1 MTLQA
6 WLTAYWQ
13 PLLIG
18 AVLGLILGWLI
29 FGLRSRGRQRELEAS
44 LQGAQSKL
52 TSTEKALNDAKQ
64 QAQTAQANLGAADAN
79 LAQARNQLVAWQTS
93 YQTLQDEKLAV
104 DSQVKLGDDRYLGVQ
119 QEKELLQAT
128 LEGTSLD
135 LSKARQDLEA
145 AAETIANKDTALNEA
160 YVRAVRLQRDLS
172 EQQQVVASTQTEL
185 VSLKREV
192 AMLGATNQDLDK
204 KLHNARGEVAGE
216 LAVLTS
222 TMLKVKDE
230 ALAQANATIALLTAQ
245 LEEMRANK
253 SAVG

>member
-1 MTLQA
+1 MTLQS
-6 WLTAYWQ
+6 WLAAYWQ

-29 FGLRSRGRQRELEAS
+29 FGLRSRGRQRSLEAS
-44 LQGAQSKL
+44 LQETQTKL
-52 TSTEKALNDAKQ
+52 ATAEKALNDAKQ
-64 QAQTAQANLGAADAN
+64 QSQTVQANLGAADAN
-79 LAQARNQLVAWQTS
+79 LAQARNQLIAWQTS
-93 YQTLQDEKLAV
+93 YQTLQDEKLAIENQ
-104 DSQVKLGDDRYLGVQ
+104 SKQGDERYMALQ
-119 QEKELLQAT
+119 QEQELLRAT

-135 LSKARQDLEA
+135 LAKARQDMEA

-172 EQQQVVASTQTEL
+172 DQQQMLASTQTEL
-185 VSLKREV
+185 ASLKREV
-192 AMLGATNQDLDK
+192 AMLGASNQDLDK

-222 TMLKVKDE
+222 TMLKVKDD
-230 ALAQANATIALLTAQ
+230 ALAQANATIAILTAQ

-253 SAVG
+253 PAVG

>member
-44 LQGAQSKL
+44 VQSTESKL
-52 TSTEKALNDAKQ
+52 ASTEKALNDAKQ
-64 QAQTAQANLGAADAN
+64 QAQTAQTNLSAADAN
-79 LAQARNQLVAWQTS
+79 LAQARTQLVAWQTS
-93 YQTLQDEKLAV
+93 YQTLQDEKLAIE
-104 DSQVKLGDDRYLGVQ
+104 SQIKQGDDRYLSLQ
-119 QEKELLQAT
+119 QEKEVLQAT
-128 LEGTSLD
+128 LEGTALD
-135 LSKARQDLEA
+135 LAKSRQDLEA

-160 YVRAVRLQRDLS
+160 YVRAVRLQRDLT
-172 EQQQVVASTQTEL
+172 EQQQLAVSTQTEL
-185 VSLKREV
+185 ANLKREV

-222 TMLKVKDE
+222 TMLKVKDDS
-230 ALAQANATIALLTAQ
+230 LAQANATIALLTAQ